1 MSDIRVLVVDEDPDV
16 LDLTET
22 FLEREDDD
30 LDVATEEEPRAVPE
44 RVTTEDLDC
53 VVSDLRMPNLDG
65 FELNERLE
73 AAGEDVPFILFTAAA
88 DEETREASERAGV
101 DDLILKGTGTDHY
114 TELARRI
121 RTAVETD
128 SG

>member
-1 MSDIRVLVVDEDPDV
+1 MSDLRVLVVDEDPDV

-30 LDVATEEEPRAVPE
+30 LDVATEEEPLAVPD
-44 RVTTEDLDC
+44 RVATEDVDC
-53 VVSDLRMPNLDG
+53 VVSDLRMPDLDG
-65 FELNERLE
+65 FELHERLE
-73 AAGEDVPFILFTAAA
+73 ESDEDVPFILFTAAA
-88 DEETREASERAGV
+88 DEGTREASEEAGV
-101 DDLILKGTGTDHY
+101 EDLILKGTGTDHY

-121 RTAVETD
+121 RSAVDTG